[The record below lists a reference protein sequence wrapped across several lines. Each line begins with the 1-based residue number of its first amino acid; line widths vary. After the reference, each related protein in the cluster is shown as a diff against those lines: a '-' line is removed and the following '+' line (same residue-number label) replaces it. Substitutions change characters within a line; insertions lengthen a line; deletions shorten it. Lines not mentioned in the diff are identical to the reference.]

1 MAKNT
6 ISKLEPKQA
15 AFCREY
21 IVDFNGAD
29 AARRAGYSEK
39 TAKEQATR
47 LLTKV
52 HIQAEIQRL
61 VEKALKRNDIT
72 VDRVLQEMARLS
84 FTDPRKFFTD
94 DGAIKNIKDL
104 NDDEAAALS
113 ALEVDELF
121 EGVGR
126 NKEQVGFAKKI
137 KFWDKKGA
145 LELLGKYLGIFEKD
159 NRQTNPTIVVPT
171 SVEALTFE
179 QLLQLAGAGKSG
191 NESTHGNNTATSGQ
205 DTTEQAG

>member
-1 MAKNT
+1 MQMAET
-6 ISKLEPKQA
+6 KLEPKQQ

-21 IVDFNGAD
+21 VIDFNGAD
-29 AARRAGYSEK
+29 AARRAGYSKK

-52 HIQAEIQRL
+52 HIQTEIQQL

-72 VDRVLQEMARLS
+72 IDRVLKEIARLS
-84 FTDPRKFFTD
+84 FTDPRKFFSA
-94 DGAIKNIKDL
+94 DGAIKNIHDL
-104 NDDEAAALS
+104 SDDEAASLS
-113 ALEVDELF
+113 SIEIDELF
-121 EGVGR
+121 EGFGR
-126 NKEQVGFAKKI
+126 DKEQVGVTKKI

-159 NRQTNPTIVVPT
+159 NRQTTPALIMPT

-179 QLLQLAGAGKSG
+179 QLLQIANAGNKPTDQPPSKHLG
-191 NESTHGNNTATSGQ
+191 
-205 DTTEQAG
+205 